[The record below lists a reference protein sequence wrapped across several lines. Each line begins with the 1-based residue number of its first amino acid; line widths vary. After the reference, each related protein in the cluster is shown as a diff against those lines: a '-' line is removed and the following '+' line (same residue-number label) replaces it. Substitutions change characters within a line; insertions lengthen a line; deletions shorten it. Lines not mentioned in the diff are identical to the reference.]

1 MNDFDT
7 FWHEAKAALRVAL
20 QWFFLAVPMGLL
32 CGFLGTLFHLA
43 VEHATELR
51 AAQPWLLFL
60 LPVAGLLINV
70 LYKVTKC
77 EGVGTN
83 NVLRAVQSGE
93 PVSILLVPAIFL
105 GTVLT
110 HLCGGSAGREGAAL
124 QMGGSIGWNLG
135 TLLRLKDHDRR
146 TATISGMA
154 AFFSA
159 LFGTPLAA
167 ACFAM
172 MVEDVG
178 LTFTAAF
185 VPAFTSALIAYGCS
199 LVFGIAPTHFALT
212 APELNVRTALLVI
225 LLGVACA
232 AVSRLFCYT
241 LHFMEHTVPKLLPN
255 LWVRVFA
262 GGVLVIG
269 FSYLFGVWQC
279 LAIIPG
285 TSRSG
290 ATIVGG
296 LLLGLSRACVAEFT
310 FYLAIPVMAGAS
322 LLKVVKF
329 AVSGTAITGTEVAVL
344 LVGCVVAF
352 AVSLAAIRFLMD
364 YVKRHDFKFFGI
376 YRIVLG
382 AIVLAVAAITAL
394 A

>member
-60 LPVAGLLINV
+60 LPVAGLLITA

-83 NVLRAVQSGE
+83 NVIRAVQSGE

-146 TATISGMA
+146 TA
-154 AFFSA
+154 
-159 LFGTPLAA
+159 
-167 ACFAM
+167 
-172 MVEDVG
+172 
-178 LTFTAAF
+178 
-185 VPAFTSALIAYGCS
+185 YGCS
-199 LVFGIAPTHFALT
+199 LAFGIAPTHFALT

-255 LWVRVFA
+255 PWVRVFA

-269 FSYLFGVWQC
+269 L
-279 LAIIPG
+279 
-285 TSRSG
+285 T
-290 ATIVGG
+290 
-296 LLLGLSRACVAEFT
+296 
-310 FYLAIPVMAGAS
+310 
-322 LLKVVKF
+322 
-329 AVSGTAITGTEVAVL
+329 L
-344 LVGCVVAF
+344 LVGNGDYNGAGMEVVERAMSGQVRSWAWLLKLLF
-352 AVSLAAIRFLMD
+352 RK
-364 YVKRHDFKFFGI
+364 VK
-376 YRIVLG
+376 LG
-382 AIVLAVAAITAL
+382 P
-394 A
+394 